1 MILIKDKLRETD
13 DPRRRVLL
21 QALAAGVLGY
31 ALPARHA
38 NAQFFGKVPSE
49 LPPGR
54 SIYELTGDVRVN
66 GKPATLATLIGPNDT
81 VETGSDGRV
90 IFVVGKDSF
99 LMRANSKMVMKG
111 SQSLVDS
118 MLLLGGKLLSV
129 FGKSRHQLRTPT
141 AIVGIRG
148 TGIYTEADPGE
159 TYFCTCYGVTD
170 ISSAADPT
178 SRETVSA
185 RHHDK
190 PLYIVA
196 GAEKGKG
203 VRAAPFKNHT
213 DEELMILEAVVG
225 RTVPFAFSSEDYKA
239 PRREY

>member
-1 MILIKDKLRETD
+1 MILLKDKD
-13 DPRRRVLL
+13 DPRRRLLL

-31 ALPARHA
+31 ALPARNAHA
-38 NAQFFGKVPSE
+38 QIFGKVPQE

-54 SIYELTGDVRVN
+54 SIYELQGDVRVN
-66 GKPATLATLIGPNDT
+66 GVRATTETQIRPNDT
-81 VETGSDGRV
+81 IETGSDGRV
-90 IFVVGKDSF
+90 VFVVGKDSF
-99 LMRANSKMVMKG
+99 LMRPNSKMSLKG
-111 SQSLVDS
+111 QQSLVDS
-118 MLLLGGKLLSV
+118 VLLLGGKLLSV
-129 FGKSRHQLRTPT
+129 FGKSRHQIRTPT

-148 TGIYTEADPGE
+148 TGVYTEADPKE
-159 TYFCTCYGVTD
+159 TYLCTCYGVTD
-170 ISSAADPT
+170 IASASDVA

-196 GAEKGKG
+196 GASGG
-203 VRAAPFKNHT
+203 QAIRAAPFKNHT
-213 DEELMILEAVVG
+213 DEELMILEAIVG

>member
-1 MILIKDKLRETD
+1 MILLKDKD
-13 DPRRRVLL
+13 DPRRRMLL
-21 QALAAGVLGY
+21 QALAAGVLGFG
-31 ALPARHA
+31 LPARRGE
-38 NAQFFGKVPSE
+38 AQIFGKVPKE

-54 SIYELTGDVRVN
+54 SIYELAGDVRVN
-66 GKPATLATLIGPNDT
+66 GARATATTIIGSNDT

-90 IFVVGKDSF
+90 VFVVGKDSF
-99 LMRANSKMVMKG
+99 LMRANSKMALKG
-111 SQSLVDS
+111 QQSLVDS
-118 MLLLGGKLLSV
+118 ILLLGGKLLSV
-129 FGKSRHQLRTPT
+129 FGRSRHQLRTPT

-148 TGIYTEADPGE
+148 TGVYTEADPKE

-170 ISSAADPT
+170 ISSASDPA

-185 RHHDK
+185 KHHDK
-190 PLYIVA
+190 PVYIVA
-196 GAEKGKG
+196 GAAAGNA

-213 DEELMILEAVVG
+213 DEELMILEAIVG